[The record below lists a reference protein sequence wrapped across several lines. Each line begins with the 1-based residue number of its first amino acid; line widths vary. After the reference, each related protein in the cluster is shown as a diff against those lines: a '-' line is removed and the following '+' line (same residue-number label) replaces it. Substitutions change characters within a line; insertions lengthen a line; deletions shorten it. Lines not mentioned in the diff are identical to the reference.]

1 MAKGADA
8 ASTFLAGV
16 VAKLPP
22 EDRARG
28 QELIEQLRTV
38 AGGAVVAAIGD
49 GVVGQSELSR
59 QLDALREQQT
69 TLDATAEELEEQR
82 QQQAALYER
91 QTQWWTANQSRLEEA
106 DRMKRGVQPVP
117 SGAPNPQPTPP
128 GVLTEEVFNE
138 RMQGTTAGF
147 LGFQRDQNKIT
158 REHFAKFGEVV
169 ELEPL
174 LTHPRIAEVGL
185 LGVYDL
191 VHADRLKA
199 HQEAAVK
206 KHDDAVAAE
215 AVRKFQEAHAQMPY
229 PAPNGF
235 RLRLATRCPG
245 VEQRPTRR

>member
-1 MAKGADA
+1 
-8 ASTFLAGV
+8 
-16 VAKLPP
+16 
-22 EDRARG
+22 
-28 QELIEQLRTV
+28 
-38 AGGAVVAAIGD
+38 
-49 GVVGQSELSR
+49 
-59 QLDALREQQT
+59 
-69 TLDATAEELEEQR
+69 
-82 QQQAALYER
+82 
-91 QTQWWTANQSRLEEA
+91 
-106 DRMKRGVQPVP
+106 MKRGVQPVP

-229 PAPNGF
+229 PAPNGSGSGSPLDALASNKDQLVDEAAAHYQ
-235 RLRLATRCPG
+235 RLVAARLAGTP
-245 VEQRPTRR
+245 